1 MLVFRYNRI
10 LISFIAIGL
19 VAALFVNWQRY
30 GIERVNTQVEL
41 VSDYEEIVEMARI
54 DGVPLQSALRQLK
67 TAGLTSLAIFETNL
81 ERLASEGVVTAVSTT
96 QMLHSYHAGTLT
108 NWWWRNE
115 VESGRLAAGQVYV
128 LDRETDRFAEVQ
140 SDLERRVGAR
150 RIKYFNE
157 SGRRFLIVDAPF
169 ESLIRWNL
177 GLPTS
182 EMQTAASNGFL
193 VLARPTNYLKVNPE
207 DVKAVFDRID
217 SVGAAVSGIYFVGE
231 EVLGFPDQ
239 LPLVASEMNK
249 RGITL
254 AMMEHYTQLQFKM
267 QDGMFDLAKLSGY
280 SAARLHQLLK
290 VEQPK
295 LSMVEAVHRQV
306 LGSRERNIRLQYLKM
321 YERPLPGKNLTET
334 HVAYVSGVKQGL
346 DSFGV
351 PTGPATT
358 FAPYRPNPLL
368 LFLITLG
375 TVAAGVLLISVAI
388 PVPLRL
394 QYGMLIVLSLGL
406 GVPLFFGAATLVRQM
421 TALGSAVLF
430 PVLAMT
436 WQLDCWRSSAPRA
449 GAPLWRILRDGIT
462 GLARTS
468 LLSLVGGAYLAAV
481 LADTGFLLE
490 MEIFRGVKMTFVLP
504 LLLISIVYLTRFNLF
519 PGVDADDS
527 RHLWARLLHVLD
539 YPAYIKTILGF
550 GAAAA
555 VAYVFVGRSGH
566 DAGVPVP
573 EIEIKLRRFL
583 EVTMYARPREKEFLI
598 GHPAFLMAVMAL
610 YRNWPRFF
618 HFAFVVAATIAQGSL
633 VETFAHMRTPVIMS
647 LVRGANGLLL
657 GALLGVAAVLVFH
670 WLQSLTFLVGRRLPS
685 NE

>member
-30 GIERVNTQVEL
+30 NIERVNTQVEL

-81 ERLASEGVVTAVSTT
+81 EKLASEGVVTAVSTT

-207 DVKAVFDRID
+207 DVKSVFERID

-295 LSMVEAVHRQV
+295 LSVVEAVHRQV

-388 PVPLRL
+388 PVPRRL

-406 GVPLFFGAATLVRQM
+406 GLPMFFGAATLVRQM

-436 WQLDCWRSSAPRA
+436 WQLDCWRASAPRA

-462 GLARTS
+462 GLMRTS

-670 WLQSLTFLVGRRLPS
+670 WLQSLTFLIGRRLPS

>member
-1 MLVFRYNRI
+1 LLVFRYNRI

-30 GIERVNTQVEL
+30 NIERVNTQVEL

-81 ERLASEGVVTAVSTT
+81 EKLASEGVVTAVSTT

-207 DVKAVFDRID
+207 DVKSVFERID

-239 LPLVASEMNK
+239 LPLVANEMNK

-295 LSMVEAVHRQV
+295 LSVVEAVHRQV

-375 TVAAGVLLISVAI
+375 TVAAGILLISVAI
-388 PVPLRL
+388 PVPRRL

-449 GAPLWRILRDGIT
+449 GAPLWRILRDGLS
-462 GLARTS
+462 GLMRTS

-610 YRNWPRFF
+610 YKNWPRFF

-647 LVRGANGLLL
+647 LARGANGLLL

-670 WLQSLTFLVGRRLPS
+670 WLQSLTFLIGRRLPS

>member
-30 GIERVNTQVEL
+30 NIERVNTQVEL

-81 ERLASEGVVTAVSTT
+81 EKLASEGVVTAVSTT

-207 DVKAVFDRID
+207 DVKSVFERID

-239 LPLVASEMNK
+239 LPLVANEMNK

-295 LSMVEAVHRQV
+295 LSVVEAVHRQV

-375 TVAAGVLLISVAI
+375 TVAAGILLISVAI
-388 PVPLRL
+388 PVPRRL

-449 GAPLWRILRDGIT
+449 GAPLWRILRDGLS
-462 GLARTS
+462 GLMRTS

-610 YRNWPRFF
+610 YKNWPRFF

>member
-1 MLVFRYNRI
+1 MLFFRYNRF
-10 LISFIAIGL
+10 LIACIVIGL
-19 VAALFVNWQRY
+19 FAAIFVNWQRY
-30 GIERVNTQVEL
+30 CIERVNTQVEL
-41 VSDYEEIVEMARI
+41 VSDYEEVVEMARI
-54 DGVPLQSALRQLK
+54 DGIPLQSALRRLK
-67 TAGLTSLAIFETNL
+67 AAGLTTLVIFETNL
-81 ERLASEGVVTAVSTT
+81 EKLAAEGVVTAVSTT

-128 LDRETDRFAEVQ
+128 MDRETDRFAEVQ
-140 SDLERRVGAR
+140 SDLERRVGKH

-157 SGRRFLIVDAPF
+157 NGRQFLIVDAPF

-177 GLPTS
+177 GLPVA
-182 EMQTAASNGFL
+182 EMQTAASNGFR
-193 VLARPTNYLKVNPE
+193 VLARPTNYLKVNSD
-207 DVKAVFDRID
+207 DVKAVFERID

-239 LPLVASEMNK
+239 LPLVASEMQK
-249 RGITL
+249 RGLTL

-295 LSMVEAVHRQV
+295 LSVTEAIHRQV
-306 LGSRERNIRLQYLKM
+306 LGSRERNIRIQYLKM

-334 HVAYVSGVKQGL
+334 HITYVGGIKKGL
-346 DSFGV
+346 DSFDV

-358 FAPYRPNPLL
+358 FAPYRPNPLFL
-368 LFLITLG
+368 LLITLG
-375 TVAAGVLLISVAI
+375 TVAAGVLLISVTI
-388 PVPLRL
+388 PVPRRI
-394 QYGMLIVLSLGL
+394 QYMVLALFSLGL
-406 GVPLFFGAATLVRQM
+406 GVPLFFGTATLVRQM
-421 TALGSAVLF
+421 TAFGSAVLF

-436 WQLDCWRSSAPRA
+436 WQLDCWRSTAPRS
-449 GAPLWRILRDGIT
+449 GAPLWRILRDGIV
-462 GLARTS
+462 GLTRTF
-468 LLSLVGGAYLAAV
+468 LLALVGGAYLAAI

-490 MEIFRGVKMTFVLP
+490 MEIFRGVKLAFVLP

-527 RHLWARLLHVLD
+527 RHLWAKLLHVLD
-539 YPAYIKTILGF
+539 YPAYIKTIMAF

-583 EVTMYARPREKEFLI
+583 EVSMYARPREKEFMI

-633 VETFAHMRTPVIMS
+633 VETFAHMRTPVLMS
-647 LVRGANGLLL
+647 LVRGANGLIL
-657 GALLGVAAVLVFH
+657 GILLGVAAVIVFH
-670 WLQSLTFLVGRRLPS
+670 WLQSLTFLMGRRLPS

>member
-1 MLVFRYNRI
+1 LLVFRYNRI

-81 ERLASEGVVTAVSTT
+81 EKLASEGVVTAVSTT

-157 SGRRFLIVDAPF
+157 GGRRFLIVDAPF

-295 LSMVEAVHRQV
+295 LSVVEAVHRQV

-388 PVPLRL
+388 PVPRRL
-394 QYGMLIVLSLGL
+394 QYGMLIVFSLGL

-583 EVTMYARPREKEFLI
+583 EVTLYARPREKEFLI

>member
-1 MLVFRYNRI
+1 MLVFRYNRV
-10 LISFIAIGL
+10 LIVFIVMGL
-19 VAALFVNWQRY
+19 LAALTVNWQRY
-30 GIERVNTQVEL
+30 GIERANTQVEL
-41 VSDYEEIVEMARI
+41 VSDLAEVVEMARI
-54 DGVPLQSALRQLK
+54 DGIPLQSALRQLK
-67 TAGLTSLAIFETNL
+67 AAGLTTLAVFETNL
-81 ERLASEGVVTAVSTT
+81 EKLADEGVVTAVSTT
-96 QMLHSYHAGTLT
+96 QMLHMYHAGTLT

-115 VESGRLAAGQVYV
+115 VESGRLAGRQVYV

-140 SDLERRVGAR
+140 SDLERRVGKH

-157 SGRRFLIVDAPF
+157 GGRRFLIIDAPF

-177 GLPTS
+177 GIPVS
-182 EMQTAASNGFL
+182 EMETAASNGFL
-193 VLARPTNYLKVNPE
+193 ILARPTNYLKVNPD
-207 DVKAVFDRID
+207 DVQSVFERID
-217 SVGAAVSGIYFVGE
+217 SVGSAVSGIYFVGD

-239 LPLVASEMNK
+239 LPLVASEMKK
-249 RGITL
+249 RGLTL

-267 QDGMFDLAKLSGY
+267 QDGMFDLAKMTDYG
-280 SAARLHQLLK
+280 AARLHQLLK

-306 LGSRERNIRLQYLKM
+306 LGSRERNIRMQYLKM

-346 DSFGV
+346 SSFDV

-358 FAPYRPNPLL
+358 FPPFMPNRFLL
-368 LFLITLG
+368 LLIAVG
-375 TVAAGVLLISVAI
+375 TVAAGVLLVSVA
-388 PVPLRL
+388 VPFPRRM
-394 QYGMLIVLSLGL
+394 QYGLFVVLSMGLGL
-406 GVPLFFGAATLVRQM
+406 PMLLGSATLARQM
-421 TALGSAVLF
+421 TALGSAVIF

-436 WQLDCWRSSAPRA
+436 WQLDCWRAKAPRG
-449 GAPLWRILRDGIT
+449 GAPLWRILRDGLI
-462 GLARTS
+462 GLSRTF
-468 LLSLVGGAYLAAV
+468 LLALVGGLYLAAV
-481 LADTGFLLE
+481 LSDTRFLLE
-490 MEIFRGVKMTFVLP
+490 MEIFRGVKLTFVLP
-504 LLLISIVYLTRFNLF
+504 LVLISIVYLTRFNLF

-527 RHLWARLLHVLD
+527 RHLWAKLLHVLD

-598 GHPAFLMAVMAL
+598 GHPAFLLAVMAL

-618 HFAFVVAATIAQGSL
+618 HFAFVVAATIAMGSL
-633 VETFAHMRTPVIMS
+633 VETFAHMRTPFIMS
-647 LVRGANGLLL
+647 LMRGVNGVAL
-657 GALLGVAAVLVFH
+657 GALLGVGAVLAIH
-670 WLQSLTFLVGRRLPS
+670 WLQSLTFLMGRRLPS
-685 NE
+685 DE

>member
-1 MLVFRYNRI
+1 LLVFRYNRI
-10 LISFIAIGL
+10 LISFIAVGL

-81 ERLASEGVVTAVSTT
+81 EKLASEGVVTAVSTT

-157 SGRRFLIVDAPF
+157 GGRRFLIVDAPF

-295 LSMVEAVHRQV
+295 LSVVEAVHRQV

-388 PVPLRL
+388 PVPRRL

-436 WQLDCWRSSAPRA
+436 WQMDCWRSSAPRA

-657 GALLGVAAVLVFH
+657 GALLGVAAVLAFH

>member
-1 MLVFRYNRI
+1 LLVFRYNRV
-10 LISFIAIGL
+10 LIALIIVGL
-19 VAALFVNWQRY
+19 FAALYVDWQRY
-30 GIERVNTQVEL
+30 NIERANTQVEL
-41 VSDYEEIVEMARI
+41 VSDLAEVVEMARI
-54 DGVPLQSALRQLK
+54 DGIPLQSALRQLK
-67 TAGLTSLAIFETNL
+67 NAGLTTLAVFETNL
-81 ERLASEGVVTAVSTT
+81 EKLADEGVITAVSTT

-115 VESGRLAAGQVYV
+115 VESGRLAARQVYV

-140 SDLERRVGAR
+140 SDLERRVGKH

-157 SGRRFLIVDAPF
+157 GGRRFLIIDAPF

-177 GLPTS
+177 GIPTS
-182 EMQTAASNGFL
+182 EMQTAASNGFH

-207 DVKAVFDRID
+207 DVQSVFERID
-217 SVGAAVSGIYFVGE
+217 SVGSAVSGIYFVGE

-239 LPLVASEMNK
+239 LPLVAAEMKK
-249 RGITL
+249 RGLTL

-267 QDGMFDLAKLSGY
+267 QDGMFDLAKQTDY

-295 LSMVEAVHRQV
+295 LSVEEAVHRQV

-334 HVAYVSGVKQGL
+334 HVAYVRGVKDGL
-346 DSFGV
+346 SSFNV

-358 FAPYRPNPLL
+358 FPPYSPSPILL
-368 LFLITLG
+368 LVITIG
-375 TVAAGVLLISVAI
+375 TVAAGVLLLSVAI
-388 PVPLRL
+388 PFPRRL
-394 QYGMLIVLSLGL
+394 QYGMLAVLSLGL
-406 GVPLFFGAATLVRQM
+406 GAPLFFGAATLARQM
-421 TALGSAVLF
+421 TAFGSSVIF

-436 WQLDCWRSSAPRA
+436 WQLDCWRAKAPRG
-449 GAPLWRILRDGIT
+449 GAALWRILRDGIT
-462 GLARTS
+462 GLARTFS
-468 LLSLVGGAYLAAV
+468 LAMVGGIYLAAV
-481 LADTGFLLE
+481 LSDTRFFLE
-490 MEIFRGVKMTFVLP
+490 MEIFRGVKLTFVLP
-504 LLLISIVYLTRFNLF
+504 LLLIIIIYLTRFNLI

-527 RHLWARLLHVLD
+527 RHLWAKLLHVLD
-539 YPAYIKTILGF
+539 YPAYIKTILAF
-550 GAAAA
+550 GAAGA

-566 DAGVPVP
+566 DAGLPVP

-618 HFAFVVAATIAQGSL
+618 HFAFVVAATIAMGSL
-633 VETFAHMRTPVIMS
+633 VETFAHMRTPFIMS
-647 LVRGANGLLL
+647 LLRGINGVGL
-657 GALLGVAAVLVFH
+657 GAILGVGAVIGFH
-670 WLQSLTFLVGRRLPS
+670 WLQSLTFLLGRRRPS
-685 NE
+685 HE

>member
-10 LISFIAIGL
+10 LIAFIAVGL
-19 VAALFVNWQRY
+19 ITALFVNWQRY
-30 GIERVNTQVEL
+30 GIERANTQVEL

-54 DGVPLQSALRQLK
+54 DGIPLQSALRRLK
-67 TAGLTSLAIFETNL
+67 TAGLTSLTVFETNL
-81 ERLASEGVVTAVSTT
+81 EKLAAEGVVTAVSTT
-96 QMLHSYHAGTLT
+96 QMLHSYHDGTLT

-128 LDRETDRFAEVQ
+128 MDRETDRFAEVH
-140 SDLERRVGAR
+140 SDLERRAGKH

-157 SGRRFLIVDAPF
+157 GQRRFLIVDAPY
-169 ESLIRWNL
+169 ESLIKWNL
-177 GLPTS
+177 GLPVS

-193 VLARPTNYLKVNPE
+193 VLARPTNYSKVNPD
-207 DVKAVFDRID
+207 DVKAVFERID
-217 SVGAAVSGIYFVGE
+217 SAGAAVSGIYFVGE

-239 LPLVASEMNK
+239 LPLVAAEMKK
-249 RGITL
+249 RGLTL
-254 AMMEHYTQLQFKM
+254 GMLEHYTQLQFKM
-267 QDGMFDLAKLSGY
+267 QDGMFDLAKQTGY
-280 SAARLHQLLK
+280 SVARLHQLLK

-295 LSMVEAVHRQV
+295 LSVVEAVHRQV
-306 LGSRERNIRLQYLKM
+306 LGSRERNIRMQYLKM
-321 YERPLPGKNLTET
+321 YERPLPGKNRTET

-358 FAPYRPNPLL
+358 FAHYMPHPL
-368 LFLITLG
+368 LFLLITIG

-388 PVPLRL
+388 PLPRRM
-394 QYGMLIVLSLGL
+394 QYGLLTLFSLGL
-406 GVPLFFGAATLVRQM
+406 GIPLFFGAATLARQM

-436 WQLDCWRSSAPRA
+436 WQLDCWRASAPRG
-449 GAPLWRILRDGIT
+449 GASLWRILRDGLT
-462 GLARTS
+462 GLTRTFF
-468 LLSLVGGAYLAAV
+468 LSMVGGAYLAAV
-481 LADTGFLLE
+481 LADTAFLLE
-490 MEIFRGVKMTFVLP
+490 MEIFRGVKVTFVLP

-527 RHLWARLLHVLD
+527 RHLWARMLHVLD

-573 EIEIKLRRFL
+573 EIEIKLRRYL
-583 EVTMYARPREKEFLI
+583 EIVMYARPREKEFLI

-633 VETFAHMRTPVIMS
+633 VETFAHLRTPVLMS
-647 LVRGANGLLL
+647 LVRGFDGLIL
-657 GALLGVAAVLVFH
+657 GALFGVAAVLVFH
-670 WLQSLTFLVGRRLPS
+670 WLQSLTFLMGRRLPAD
-685 NE
+685 E